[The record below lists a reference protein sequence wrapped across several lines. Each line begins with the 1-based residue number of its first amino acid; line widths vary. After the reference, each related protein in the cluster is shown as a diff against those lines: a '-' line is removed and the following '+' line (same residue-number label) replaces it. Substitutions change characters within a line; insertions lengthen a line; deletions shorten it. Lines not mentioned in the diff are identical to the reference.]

1 VAVREFALNTEP
13 HVAKVGETELLFQPE
28 VMGDEFLE
36 AYATMRDATK
46 RDKGVDVEALDTS
59 SPEALRSVTRGLRL
73 FLAQLMLP
81 ESAELITRLDV
92 VDGEDVVKSFHDLDE
107 ANAWAASHTGNPA
120 KVRDTL
126 RLPDRILLQL
136 LEWTVELYAGG
147 KRPPTSSGDSATPS
161 RKGGRRGMG
170 VSPSRVSTPTPGR

>member
-46 RDKGVDVEALDTS
+46 REKGVDVEALDTS

-73 FLAQLMLP
+73 FLAKLMLP

-92 VDGEDVVKSFHDLDE
+92 MHDGVAVATFHDLDE
-107 ANAWAASHTGNPA
+107 ATEHAAGIEGA
-120 KVRDTL
+120 KVRDAF
-126 RLPDRILLQL
+126 RIPDRILLQL